1 MEWSILIV
9 KCNGSKKPLNNSIP
23 RYIILVDQT
32 GPTSPTRKSQM
43 ATLLLTHFKLHEM
56 EVKYITVDN
65 VLKEKMRKMELY
77 NKIYEW

>member
-23 RYIILVDQT
+23 RYIILVDLTDQKISD
-32 GPTSPTRKSQM
+32 GYTS
-43 ATLLLTHFKLHEM
+43 LDLTHFKLHEM

-65 VLKEKMRKMELY
+65 ILKEKMRKMELY